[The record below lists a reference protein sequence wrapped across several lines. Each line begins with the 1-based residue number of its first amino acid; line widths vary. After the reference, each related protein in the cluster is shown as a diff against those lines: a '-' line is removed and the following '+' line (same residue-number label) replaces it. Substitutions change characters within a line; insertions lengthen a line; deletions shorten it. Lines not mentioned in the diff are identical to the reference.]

1 MENFIHMKNRINLQT
16 IGTCIRDDGSKTQ
29 ISFANFEKR
38 ENIAFS
44 KLEQQIIEICGTEKK
59 NEISNAYIISLKKS
73 ILDSELTIVPPS
85 PSAVKSAL
93 ILYHKTFSEHE

>member
-59 NEISNAYIISLKKS
+59 NEILDCIGKYSSTIEEIYFSLGMKAGATLQVKL
-73 ILDSELTIVPPS
+73 LDNFETDI
-85 PSAVKSAL
+85 
-93 ILYHKTFSEHE
+93 